1 MHYYHQVFKYN
12 QIIPADFYVHKVSAD
27 KLKFSKNLEWNIPI
41 LNNQN
46 LGSLITY
53 YIV

>member
-1 MHYYHQVFKYN
+1 MHYHQVFKNN
-12 QIIPADFYVHKVSAD
+12 QIIPDDSAN
-27 KLKFSKNLEWNIPI
+27 KLKIPKNLEWNVPI
-41 LNNQN
+41 LNNQC